1 MQMLRKFIT
10 ENKFTFS
17 PGTRNANVVSTIG
30 YAQHLKMTKE
40 QLEEELKSEIEN
52 DSFIEDE
59 IDRLWGYCASNNYA
73 KYWDEK
79 LSAKG

>member
-1 MQMLRKFIT
+1 MKY
-10 ENKFTFS
+10 
-17 PGTRNANVVSTIG
+17 TR
-30 YAQHLKMTKE
+30 LTKE
-40 QLEEELKSEIEN
+40 QLEEELQPEIDN

-59 IDRLWGYCASNNYA
+59 IDRLWGYCKSNNYA